1 MFYALND
8 FTISYNDTF
17 RIRKEI
23 KLDLLPTGVVSDVLY
38 TFDEEALFY
47 RIIDPRNIATL
58 RSIKL
63 RVRLILLLDISL

>member
-23 KLDLLPTGVVSDVLY
+23 KPDLLPTGVVSDVLC
-38 TFDEEALFY
+38 TFDEEALFC
-47 RIIDPRNIATL
+47 RIISPKNIATL

-63 RVRLILLLDISL
+63 RVRLTLLLDVLL

>member
-38 TFDEEALFY
+38 MFDEEALFC
-47 RIIDPRNIATL
+47 RIISPRNIAAL